1 MDRVTESKV
10 RQFFDSCMNEWER
23 KHGRRPETMDEMW
36 DAVIDGMERSSSEKP
51 KN

>member
-10 RQFFDSCMNEWER
+10 RRFFESCLAEWER
-23 KHGRRPETMDEMW
+23 KHGRKSETRDEMW